1 MGVHV
6 GTSAAG
12 NHAGRHGGAAAATPG
27 TGGGGLHGE
36 DSGEGGY
43 PEDAG
48 PYVPVQRLLL

>member
-12 NHAGRHGGAAAATPG
+12 NHAGRHGGATAATPG
-27 TGGGGLHGE
+27 AGGGGLHGE

-48 PYVPVQRLLL
+48 PYVPVQRRLL